1 MRLREAQGHAVGA
14 QGLGA
19 GGQGV
24 REGNRREE
32 ASPLGLQRLGD
43 GICRICGAPGLA
55 SWGRSWPR
63 ALTTNP
69 GPTWLHPLRGTQ
81 PGPHPP
87 LLLTLA
93 PGGISLLHLLLL
105 FPQGGKN
112 CQASC
117 LLTPRE
123 DGPTHPK
130 AYRTRDPRR
139 PEKAKE
145 LTEQNSVPGA
155 PVGRRQTLLRPSG
168 TGPGSRR
175 EGSLGPAR
183 QSPGGCGASFP
194 SQAQPGGKEHQPD
207 RTETSLGTI
216 TGCGGNH
223 PLLLPAPPATH
234 PPRPV
239 RPI

>member
-1 MRLREAQGHAVGA
+1 MRPREAQGHVVGA

-24 REGNRREE
+24 REGNWRDE

-43 GICRICGAPGLA
+43 GICKICGAPGLA
-55 SWGRSWPR
+55 SWGRSWSR

-69 GPTWLHPLRGTQ
+69 GARRAPTWLHPLRGTQ
-81 PGPHPP
+81 PGPYTP

-93 PGGISLLHLLLL
+93 LGGISRLHLLLL

-117 LLTPRE
+117 LLTHRE

-183 QSPGGCGASFP
+183 QSPGGCGASFS
-194 SQAQPGGKEHQPD
+194 SQAQPWGKGTPARQD
-207 RTETSLGTI
+207 R
-216 TGCGGNH
+216 N
-223 PLLLPAPPATH
+223 
-234 PPRPV
+234 
-239 RPI
+239 

>member
-1 MRLREAQGHAVGA
+1 MRPREAQGHVVGA

-24 REGNRREE
+24 REGNWRDE

-43 GICRICGAPGLA
+43 GICKICGAPGLA
-55 SWGRSWPR
+55 SWGRSWSR

-69 GPTWLHPLRGTQ
+69 GARRAPTWLHPLRGTQ
-81 PGPHPP
+81 PGPYTP

-93 PGGISLLHLLLL
+93 LGGISRLHLLLL

-117 LLTPRE
+117 LLTHRE

-130 AYRTRDPRR
+130 AYQTRDPRR

-183 QSPGGCGASFP
+183 QSPGGCGASFS
-194 SQAQPGGKEHQPD
+194 SQAQPWGKGTPARQD
-207 RTETSLGTI
+207 R
-216 TGCGGNH
+216 N
-223 PLLLPAPPATH
+223 
-234 PPRPV
+234 
-239 RPI
+239 